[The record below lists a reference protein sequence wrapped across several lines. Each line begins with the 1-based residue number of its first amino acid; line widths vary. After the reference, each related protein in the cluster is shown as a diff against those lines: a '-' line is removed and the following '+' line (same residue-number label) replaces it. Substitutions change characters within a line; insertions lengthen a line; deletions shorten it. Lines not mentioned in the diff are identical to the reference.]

1 MTPIK
6 PYKDHSVLYVWA
18 TPGAAKDRL
27 GEVVLD
33 VEQHPNLKVYVTA
46 IAEKGLA
53 NKAIIALL
61 SKKLGIA
68 KSLFEIVSGESERRK
83 RILVQISVDELER
96 SLKAAT
102 GSLF

>member
-1 MTPIK
+1 MSPIK
-6 PYKDHSVLYVWA
+6 PCKDHSVLYVWA

-33 VEQHPNLKVYVTA
+33 ADQQPNLKVYVTA

-68 KSLFEIVSGESERRK
+68 KSLFEIVVGEKDRHK
-83 RILVQISVDELER
+83 RISIQISVDELER

>member
-6 PYKDHSVLYVWA
+6 PYQNHSVLYVWA
-18 TPGAAKDRL
+18 TPGAAKERL
-27 GEVVLD
+27 GEIVLD
-33 VEQHPNLKVYVTA
+33 ADQQPNLKVYVTA

-61 SKKLGIA
+61 SKKFGIA
-68 KSLFEIVSGESERRK
+68 KSLFEIIVGEKDRHK
-83 RILVQISVDELER
+83 RILIQIPVDELER
-96 SLKAAT
+96 SLKVAT